1 MKKIIYIA
9 LLCSFLVSLPTGCAR
24 LDLDPYNYASENT
37 SFKNKRDAEMWVNGM
52 YNALRDYNQ
61 GQQMYASDLQ
71 ADYLNAAAGAMEK
84 LPSVVYVCFFGAR
97 YCLYMERTLPYH
109 SRYKHRY

>member
-1 MKKIIYIA
+1 
-9 LLCSFLVSLPTGCAR
+9 
-24 LDLDPYNYASENT
+24 
-37 SFKNKRDAEMWVNGM
+37 MWVNGM

-84 LPSVVYVCFFGAR
+84 LPDMHRWSTFASSEHATA
-97 YCLYMERTLPYH
+97 LYGKNASL
-109 SRYKHRY
+109 SFKI